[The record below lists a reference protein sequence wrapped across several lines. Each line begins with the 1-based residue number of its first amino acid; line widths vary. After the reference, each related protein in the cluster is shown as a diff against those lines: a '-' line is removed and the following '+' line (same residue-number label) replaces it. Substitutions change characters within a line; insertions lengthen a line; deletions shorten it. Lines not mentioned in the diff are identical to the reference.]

1 MEIKNIHIIMP
12 VKDSIERA
20 EEAIRAVLATG
31 EELTVYNDYST
42 AENTVKLGTLAE
54 CLHFEL
60 INLSDLTS
68 HPSPNYRLVL
78 QDAQQKALAE
88 KAHLVIVESDVV
100 VRQDTFQKLKEQA
113 EDKVGMVAAVTVDEA
128 GEINYPYDYAH
139 RLTTGGVHTTK
150 KRFSFCCT
158 LITNALL
165 QAYDFRGLDPTKNW
179 YDVFITHQST
189 ALGFENRL
197 MLNNPVLHRPHS
209 SRPWKLLKYKNPFL
223 YYWRKLTQHK
233 DRI

>member
-1 MEIKNIHIIMP
+1 MEIKNLYIIMP
-12 VKDSIERA
+12 VKDSMERA
-20 EEAIRAVLATG
+20 EEAIRAVLASG
-31 EELTVYNDYST
+31 EKLTVYNDYST
-42 AENTVKLGTLAE
+42 AEHTTQLGAFAE

-60 INLSDLTS
+60 INLSDLTT

-78 QDAQQKALAE
+78 QDAQQKALAT

-113 EDKVGMVAAVTVDEA
+113 EDRVGMVAAVTVDEA
-128 GEINYPYDYAH
+128 GEINYPYDYARH
-139 RLTTGGVHTTK
+139 WTTGVHTTK

-158 LITNALL
+158 LITKALL
-165 QAYDFRGLDPTKNW
+165 QAYDFRDLDPTKNW

-197 MLNNPVLHRPHS
+197 MLNNAVLHRPHS
-209 SRPWKLLKYKNPFL
+209 SRPWKLLKYKNPIL

>member
-1 MEIKNIHIIMP
+1 MEIKNLHIIMP

-20 EEAIRAVLATG
+20 EEAIRAVLAAG

-42 AENTVKLGTLAE
+42 AESTTQLSALAE

-60 INLSDLTS
+60 INLSDLTT

-78 QDAQQKALAE
+78 QDAQQKALAA

-100 VRQDTFQKLKEQA
+100 VRKDTFQKLKEQA
-113 EDKVGMVAAVTVDEA
+113 EDRVGMVAAVTVDEA
-128 GEINYPYDYAH
+128 SEINYPYDYARH
-139 RLTTGGVHTTK
+139 WTTGVHTTK

-197 MLNNPVLHRPHS
+197 MLNNAVLHRPHS
-209 SRPWKLLKYKNPFL
+209 SRPWKLLKYKNPIL

>member
-1 MEIKNIHIIMP
+1 MEITNLHIIMP

-20 EEAIRAVLATG
+20 EEAIRAVLAAG

-42 AENTVKLGTLAE
+42 AENTALLGTLAKS
-54 CLHFEL
+54 LHFEL
-60 INLSDLTS
+60 INLSDLTT

-78 QDAQQKALAE
+78 QDAQQKALAA

-100 VRQDTFQKLKEQA
+100 ARQDTFQKLKEQA
-113 EDKVGMVAAVTVDEA
+113 EDNVGMVAAVTVDEA
-128 GEINYPYDYAH
+128 GEINYPYDYARH
-139 RLTTGGVHTTK
+139 WTTGEHTTK

-197 MLNNPVLHRPHS
+197 MLNNSVLHRPHS
-209 SRPWKLLKYKNPFL
+209 SRPWKLLKYKNPIL